1 MSNAAKLRHIMQS
14 RGLKTRDV
22 AVLLGRKENTV
33 RVWRMTKSP
42 RPIPDNE
49 LELLDLKTR

>member
-1 MSNAAKLRHIMQS
+1 MSNTAKLKHIMQS
-14 RGLKTRDV
+14 RGLKSKDV
-22 AVLLGRKENTV
+22 AALLNRKEHTV